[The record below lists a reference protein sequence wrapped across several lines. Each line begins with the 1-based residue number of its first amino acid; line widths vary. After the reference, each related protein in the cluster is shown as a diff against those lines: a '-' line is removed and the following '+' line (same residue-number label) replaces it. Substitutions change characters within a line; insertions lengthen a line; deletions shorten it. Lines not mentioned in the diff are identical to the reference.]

1 MDWLEILQ
9 QIFEVCVIPLLGL
22 LTAYLISYINTKKN
36 EIITNSSND
45 MVNKYV
51 SIAADVITTC
61 VIATNQTYVD
71 ALKKEGKFDADAQ
84 RNAFN
89 MTAAA
94 VMAIL
99 TDEAK
104 SVLTEAFGDLN
115 TYITQ
120 QIEASVNTNK

>member
-9 QIFEVCVIPLLGL
+9 QVFEVCIIPLLGL
-22 LTAYLISYINTKKN
+22 LTAYLISFINTKRN
-36 EIITNSSND
+36 DIINSVEND
-45 MVNKYV
+45 MVDKYV
-51 SIAADVITTC
+51 DIAADVITTC

-71 ALKKEGKFDADAQ
+71 ALKKEGKFDAEAQ

-104 SVLTEAFGDLN
+104 DVLTEAFGDLN

>member
-36 EIITNSSND
+36 EIVTNSSND
-45 MVNKYV
+45 MVDKYV
-51 SIAADVITTC
+51 GIAADVITTC

-89 MTAAA
+89 MTAAT

-115 TYITQ
+115 IYITQ